1 MGKRAGKARA
11 HQMRHRMSH
20 LENCVRVPKVC
31 TTVVC
36 HYCLQHRVVKAEA
49 TAMPSLQR
57 GAVRHHLVVLLEK
70 LGLDKLSPR
79 RRAAQLQGS
88 VKQSPCFSTGEVRA
102 ATVRAGP
109 TPEPRLCSGPAAA
122 LAAPSADVVTVP

>member
-1 MGKRAGKARA
+1 
-11 HQMRHRMSH
+11 
-20 LENCVRVPKVC
+20 
-31 TTVVC
+31 
-36 HYCLQHRVVKAEA
+36 
-49 TAMPSLQR
+49 MPSLQR

-109 TPEPRLCSGPAAA
+109 TPELRLCSGPAAA
-122 LAAPSADVVTVP
+122 LAAPSAAVVTVP